1 MPRKENNP
9 PVRRSKQVESLGK
22 EGENPYL
29 LFLILILLLAANGSF
44 ERAVMLLQEAKE
56 AKRRETPAQE
66 EVRSW
71 GSPFPNLERT
81 ARTPPNLGRILPLS
95 PRSYHPKFR
104 FRHKM
109 QK

>member
-1 MPRKENNP
+1 M
-9 PVRRSKQVESLGK
+9 ESLGK

-44 ERAVMLLQEAKE
+44 ERAVTLLQEAQE
-56 AKRRETPAQE
+56 ARNRETPAQE

-71 GSPFPNLERT
+71 GNPFPNPERASKT
-81 ARTPPNLGRILPLS
+81 LPNLGRILPLS

-109 QK
+109 LK

>member
-1 MPRKENNP
+1 MET
-9 PVRRSKQVESLGK
+9 LGK

-44 ERAVMLLQEAKE
+44 ERAVMLLHEAREAKSQE
-56 AKRRETPAQE
+56 RPGE

-71 GSPFPNLERT
+71 GPFPGVRRVPKS
-81 ARTPPNLGRILPLS
+81 AMNLGRILPLGVV
-95 PRSYHPKFR
+95 SYHPNFR

-109 QK
+109 LK

>member
-1 MPRKENNP
+1 M
-9 PVRRSKQVESLGK
+9 ESLGK

-44 ERAVMLLQEAKE
+44 ERAVMLLQEA
-56 AKRRETPAQE
+56 REGNSQERSAAE

-71 GSPFPNLERT
+71 DAFLG
-81 ARTPPNLGRILPLS
+81 ARRASKATPNLGRILPLDVL
-95 PRSYHPKFR
+95 SYHPQFR